1 MQKILINFFHYCF
14 CFITSSVF
22 SQDAK
27 LFTVEIIKPAA
38 GHMADFEAAW
48 QSHVAKFH
56 ATDKKKRY
64 VYSILSGTHLGYYQL
79 IEGPSSFKEM
89 DADNPAKKA
98 HDLDYDMNVLTNIQ
112 ERKGNLIYEYRDSLS
127 YQSNP
132 GSEKIVTVI
141 FHLRNGMEEK
151 FLAELKRTADIDK
164 KLSSDASYNVY
175 VLSLG
180 GSSKQVM
187 MIINL
192 KPGFAKLEEGYFPEV
207 SETFK
212 NKYIREH
219 SEQAWTRRITFLSE
233 VAAEYQIYIAK
244 LNKPLSSH

>member
-1 MQKILINFFHYCF
+1 MQKTPINFFLCCF
-14 CFITSSVF
+14 CFMASSVF

-38 GHMADFEAAW
+38 GHMAEFEAAW

-64 VYSILSGTHLGYYQL
+64 VYSILSGIHLGYYQL
-79 IEGPSSFKEM
+79 IEGPSSFKGM

-98 HDLDYDMNVLTNIQ
+98 HDLDYDRNVLTNIQ

-141 FHLRNGMEEK
+141 FHLRNGTEQD
-151 FLAELKRTADIDK
+151 FLGELKRTADIDK

-192 KPGFAKLEEGYFPEV
+192 KTGFAKLEEGYFPEV
-207 SETFK
+207 SEAFK
-212 NKYIREH
+212 QEYIREY
-219 SEQAWTRRITFLSE
+219 SERAWTRRIAFLNDLT
-233 VAAEYQIYIAK
+233 AEYQIYIAK

>member
-1 MQKILINFFHYCF
+1 MQKILINFFCCCCYL
-14 CFITSSVF
+14 IASPVF
-22 SQDAK
+22 SQDAN
-27 LFTVEIIKPAA
+27 LFTVEMIKPAA
-38 GHMADFEAAW
+38 GHMAEFEAAW
-48 QSHVAKFH
+48 QSHVSKFH

-79 IEGPSSFKEM
+79 IEGPTGFKGM
-89 DADNPAKKA
+89 DADNPLKKA
-98 HDLDYDMNVLTNIQ
+98 HDLDYDRNVLTNIQ

-127 YQSNP
+127 YQSNG

-141 FHLRNGMEEK
+141 FHLKNGMEEK

-180 GSSKQVM
+180 GSSRQVM
-187 MIINL
+187 LLINL
-192 KPGFAKLEEGYFPEV
+192 KNGFGQLEQGCFPEV
-207 SETFK
+207 SDAFK
-212 NKYIREH
+212 KEYIRQY
-219 SEQAWTRRITFLSE
+219 SEQSWVRRITYLNDLTTAYE
-233 VAAEYQIYIAK
+233 TYIAK